1 MQLNIPDAL
10 LARVQALC
18 EKRDFDVEE
27 FIIDAIAEK
36 LARAHEERR
45 KKSRL

>member
-1 MQLNIPDAL
+1 MQINIPDAL
-10 LARVQALC
+10 LTRVQALC
-18 EKRDFDVEE
+18 EKRDLDVNE

-36 LARAHEERR
+36 LERAHKERR